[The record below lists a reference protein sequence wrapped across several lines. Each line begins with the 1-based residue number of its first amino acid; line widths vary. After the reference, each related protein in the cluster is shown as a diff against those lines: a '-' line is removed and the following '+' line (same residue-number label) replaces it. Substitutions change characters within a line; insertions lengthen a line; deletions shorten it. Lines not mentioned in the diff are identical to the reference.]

1 MIRICP
7 SCKHVN
13 KSEEADR
20 DVCYTNNLK
29 LIRCVCGACNRPF
42 IITIRK
48 GFKEWLRKLINAI
61 FAVRL

>member
-7 SCKHVN
+7 FCKHVN

-20 DVCYTNNLK
+20 EVCETNKLK
-29 LIRCVCGACNRPF
+29 TIHCVCRVCNRSF
-42 IITIRK
+42 VYIIRK